1 MDVEDLEHLNLV
13 ARYRGR
19 LDDIRHWRFA
29 LPAAATRIRCSA
41 LDLSG
46 VRGPDFATGLP
57 GGDALAMLGPWAPD
71 ADQGDDLPHPDQ
83 IVCEWTERLAGRAL
97 RSWAQNWR
105 WLYDHT
111 PDILQSPA
119 AAAWR
124 SDIDALWRRLESLIG
139 DSARPGTTNRGPD
152 ECRAAGKFVPG
163 TARVTLAEAD
173 KLFEGIRNRVDVDRS
188 RARARHRPPRY
199 KCQPDS
205 RGRYLVQDLR
215 DHYGA
220 TPYEGPPDRL
230 AE

>member
-1 MDVEDLEHLNLV
+1 MAEDDLERLNLV
-13 ARYRGR
+13 ARYRSR
-19 LDDIRHWRFA
+19 LDDIRQWRA
-29 LPAAATRIRCSA
+29 DLPDVMVKICGTAP
-41 LDLSG
+41 DLSN
-46 VRGPDFATGLP
+46 VRGSGITTGLP

-83 IVCEWTERLAGRAL
+83 IVFEWTERLAGRAL
-97 RSWAQNWR
+97 RTWAQNWR

-119 AAAWR
+119 AVAWR
-124 SDIDALWRRLESLIG
+124 SDINALWHRLESLVG
-139 DSARPGTTNRGPD
+139 DRDRPVTTNRGPD
-152 ECRAAGKFVPG
+152 ECRAAGGLVPG

-173 KLFEGIRNRVDVDRS
+173 KLFDGIRNRVDVDRS

-220 TPYEGPPDRL
+220 TPYEGPPESPSR
-230 AE
+230 